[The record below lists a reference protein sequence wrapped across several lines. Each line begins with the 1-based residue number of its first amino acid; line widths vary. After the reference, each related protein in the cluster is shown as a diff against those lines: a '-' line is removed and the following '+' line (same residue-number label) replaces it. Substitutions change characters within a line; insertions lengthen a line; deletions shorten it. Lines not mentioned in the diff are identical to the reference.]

1 VSYFSQQDWLMG
13 PWLILAV
20 CGVILFRRHRSPA
33 SAVMVIG
40 FTVALLAG
48 IAQFVT
54 YYEFSRLYQASGSL
68 TAADVKPYGFTF
80 VLALYGRLGG
90 PLVGAAGLLWHV
102 LGASP
107 NNQVW
112 TPPSSPD

>member
-20 CGVILFRRHRSPA
+20 CGVILFRRDRTPA
-33 SAVMVIG
+33 LALMIIG

-48 IAQFVT
+48 IAQFVA
-54 YYEFSRLYQASGSL
+54 YYEFSRLYQTSGSL
-68 TAADVKPYGFTF
+68 TAADVKPYGLTL
-80 VLALYGRLGG
+80 VLALYGRLGA
-90 PLVGAAGLLWHV
+90 PLVGALGLLWHL

-107 NNQVW
+107 NNRW
-112 TPPSSPD
+112 RGP